1 MKRLALAALL
11 AVTPAFAVAA
21 PPTTA
26 QLDALMIAM
35 DTQAG
40 LGAMLTE
47 MEAMSRR
54 MAESMLP
61 PDADASTRAEMDRAS
76 AASLGMVRELLD
88 WSRLEPVYR
97 QAYADVF
104 TADEVE
110 AMTRFYASP
119 EGRAVLRKTPK
130 VMGRV
135 GEAMQPAMREAMKRV
150 ETALRRAAPP
160 PAPVE
165 RH

>member
-21 PPTTA
+21 PPTSA

-35 DTQAG
+35 DTRAG
-40 LGAMLTE
+40 LDAVLAE
-47 MEAMSRR
+47 MEAMSQR
-54 MAESMLP
+54 MAASMLP
-61 PDADASTRAEMDRAS
+61 PDADAAMRAQMDRAS
-76 AASLGMVRELLD
+76 ATSLDMVREVLD

-97 QAYADVF
+97 QVHAEVF

-119 EGRAVLRKTPK
+119 EGRAVLRKMPK
-130 VMGRV
+130 VMARV
-135 GEAMQPAMREAMKRV
+135 GEAMQPAMHEAMKRV

-165 RH
+165 HH